1 MTHRLLLLALPIAA
15 LQTAAAACPTAAAL
29 SELNR
34 DVDRAE
40 RAYGTLDLDGF
51 MSSSDA
57 LRADLPCLGEP
68 MTRVVA
74 ARIHRV
80 EGLRGFV
87 DSDRRAAAQ
96 SFAAARSLEP
106 DYRFPEDLV
115 PSGYPEWELYDAID
129 LTLGG
134 SAKVDPM
141 IDGYILFDGKVG
153 PERPTEW
160 AAIVQIINE
169 EGEVVNTAYLR
180 PGQPMPSYY
189 PEESARAAA
198 NVVDANPNSFKTDP
212 DDDPFADVLDED
224 DGGLPRLT
232 TRTTDEP
239 PPRSSSTS
247 TTTPRTTS
255 SSTTSSSTTTP
266 RPSTSTTTTPRPSTS
281 TTTPRPSTSTTT
293 PRSNATNN
301 VRSATSQR
309 DDIEEL
315 GQHEPKKKP
324 VGLLTFSLLT
334 AATSGVSYGVALH
347 TANDYRDTATALED
361 LDALRLKA
369 NIWSG
374 VAAGAGLV
382 ALGSG
387 IAVGVA
393 W

>member
-1 MTHRLLLLALPIAA
+1 MTHRLLLLGLPIAV
-15 LQTAAAACPTAAAL
+15 LQSAAAACPTPAAL

-57 LRADLPCLGEP
+57 LRTDLPCLSEP

-74 ARIHRV
+74 ARIHRI

-87 DSDRRAAAQ
+87 DSDRRGAAQ

-106 DYRFPEDLV
+106 DYGFPEDLV
-115 PSGYPEWELYDAID
+115 PSGYPEWELYGAMD
-129 LTLGG
+129 LSLGG
-134 SAKVDPM
+134 TATVDPM

-169 EGEVVNTAYLR
+169 DGEVVNTAYLR

-189 PEESARAAA
+189 PEASERAAA
-198 NVVDANPNSFKTDP
+198 NKVDANPDSFKEDLS
-212 DDDPFADVLDED
+212 DDPFADVLDD
-224 DGGLPRLT
+224 DTGGTPKLT
-232 TRTTDEP
+232 TRTEDP
-239 PPRSSSTS
+239 PERGISGGIV
-247 TTTPRTTS
+247 
-255 SSTTSSSTTTP
+255 TTP
-266 RPSTSTTTTPRPSTS
+266 RPSTSTTTPRPSTS

-293 PRSNATNN
+293 PRPSTTTPRPSTTTPRSTANSNVSA
-301 VRSATSQR
+301 ATSR
-309 DDIEEL
+309 GDDIEEL
-315 GQHEPKKKP
+315 TQSGPKKKP

-361 LDALRLKA
+361 LDALRLRA

-382 ALGSG
+382 ALGTG